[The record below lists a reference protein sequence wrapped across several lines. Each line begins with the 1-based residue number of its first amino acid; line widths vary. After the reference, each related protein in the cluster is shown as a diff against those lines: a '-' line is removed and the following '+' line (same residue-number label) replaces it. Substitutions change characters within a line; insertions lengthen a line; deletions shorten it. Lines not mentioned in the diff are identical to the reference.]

1 MSESN
6 DCSIQYTPAELRHTI
21 CILILSGSNMFRL
34 LGSGITLNRT
44 PWNGCTRPHSSL
56 GFWEHQHDTHCLDSR
71 WWSEQHQEASRETI
85 QIQTNTNYGIL
96 YIDMQQLL
104 IQYSQVPA
112 TIALHASTLPHMV
125 AMCSG
130 VCPTLSSHRG
140 VRFLKPDFPQSLQSA

>member
-1 MSESN
+1 MRIWPAEMENLSSQEGDLIKKWTCKRNKEWRICILWWSVPHCTCWPRWDPRGRKARPCKRSGPIGIDLDPRKKKHIKSVPMFMSESN

-71 WWSEQHQEASRETI
+71 
-85 QIQTNTNYGIL
+85 
-96 YIDMQQLL
+96 
-104 IQYSQVPA
+104 
-112 TIALHASTLPHMV
+112 
-125 AMCSG
+125 
-130 VCPTLSSHRG
+130 
-140 VRFLKPDFPQSLQSA
+140 